1 MGLIYPLSIFL
12 LIHFE
17 DDALS
22 MRFQSLMTTT
32 ISFSKLYPILKDF
45 LLQLEQSNQKKK
57 TGNIRKQVTIE

>member
-17 DDALS
+17 DALS

-45 LLQLEQSNQKKK
+45 LLQLEQSNK
-57 TGNIRKQVTIE
+57 NKQEILENKSL